1 MSGIP
6 VKLQNIR
13 CPVMAV
19 TFEHDTIVP
28 TAAAA
33 VVLEM
38 VGSKEK
44 KHLHQQ
50 GGHVGAVVSR
60 AAKKRLWPELAGFFV
75 ASEGK
80 GRGRK
85 RAIL

>member
-1 MSGIP
+1 
-6 VKLQNIR
+6 
-13 CPVMAV
+13 
-19 TFEHDTIVP
+19 
-28 TAAAA
+28 
-33 VVLEM
+33 M

-75 ASEGK
+75 ASEVK
-80 GRGRK
+80 GRGK
-85 RAIL
+85 RIKAVL